1 MKIQYL
7 KKALADEE
15 MGQLRFTLKQLQDS
29 IANDTTDEQVA
40 EKQALID
47 KYQAEFD
54 GLMETVNNYAMEIDK
69 LQEDIANIESDQAQ
83 KEAELGAIE
92 GKISEA
98 NNGGM
103 KECCE
108 GVPFTVRAIVADFE
122 ELSNAGKSSTRT
134 SVRDEHFKMEFVDG
148 DSIGVFAIKDGAI
161 MDDIDNAKLVY
172 NRSSGSW
179 NPVGNGTLYW
189 YDGVSYVV
197 YYPYRRNIT
206 IDVSKG
212 MDGAIASLTGNEKL
226 QPSKD
231 QSTTEKHI
239 VSDLLIATG
248 VPAIDNSSGI
258 ILSLQFQHQF
268 ALLVL
273 QPQVYVGCF
282 APEKAGF
289 VYHMESRVLG
299 TDSVAINVSLN
310 GITPYQ
316 IDSLKYCAI
325 VPPQA
330 NARVTGNYMTTDGRD
345 DTNIKINYSG
355 SSISFT
361 SGKCY
366 TLKVISPVPGKGSIE
381 RKLYPGDFVFQ
392 NEIDRRIEV
401 HPGNGMLEEDGKIYD
416 YKNAIG
422 MVITCDPKRMT
433 DKKCNEKG
441 WNHAYVMMLDSLK
454 EGNWGPVDLIEVGI
468 DTISIADVKSKHDFS
483 RIKNNMNGYSETLQM
498 LANHEGDASFVSDC
512 RAFYLV
518 KTYNNSN
525 KVPDGIERSPWFLP
539 SIGQWFDM
547 LVNICGRS
555 PENFQH
561 NTGNGLQDEKW
572 GQRENRG
579 VFRYGNRTEAS
590 RRMPMPAGIQ
600 VLHPRRRQSLR

>member
-1 MKIQYL
+1 MKS
-7 KKALADEE
+7 
-15 MGQLRFTLKQLQDS
+15 FTGIIFWS
-29 IANDTTDEQVA
+29 ILLICSACTDEN
-40 EKQALID
+40 
-47 KYQAEFD
+47 
-54 GLMETVNNYAMEIDK
+54 ET
-69 LQEDIANIESDQAQ
+69 
-83 KEAELGAIE
+83 
-92 GKISEA
+92 
-98 NNGGM
+98 NNGKRTDCYNGT
-103 KECCE
+103 
-108 GVPFTVRAIVADFE
+108 PLTVRATATGFE
-122 ELSNAGKSSTRT
+122 NVPGSEKPSTRA
-134 SVRDEHFKMEFVDG
+134 SVTDEHLKTEFVDG
-148 DSIGVFAIKDGAI
+148 DSIGIFSIKDGTI
-161 MDDIDNAKLVY
+161 VDDINNIPLVY
-172 NRSSGSW
+172 NVSNDSW
-179 NPVGNGTLYW
+179 NPVENSKTLYW
-189 YDGVSYVV
+189 YDGASYIA
-197 YYPYRRNIT
+197 YYPYRKNIT
-206 IDVSKG
+206 LDVSK
-212 MDGAIASLTGNEKL
+212 DTDEAIASLTGNEKL

-330 NARVTGNYMTTDGRD
+330 NARVTGNYTTTNGRD

-355 SSISFT
+355 SSIT
-361 SGKCY
+361 LVSGKCY

-381 RKLYPGDFVFQ
+381 RKLYLGDFIFQ

-422 MVITCDPKRMT
+422 MVITCDPERMT

-483 RIKNNMNGYSETLQM
+483 RIKNNMNGYSETLQI
-498 LANHEGDASFVSDC
+498 LANHESDASFVSDC

-518 KTYNNSN
+518 KTYNTA
-525 KVPDGIERSPWFLP
+525 IRYR
-539 SIGQWFDM
+539 M
-547 LVNICGRS
+547 
-555 PENFQH
+555 
-561 NTGNGLQDEKW
+561 GL
-572 GQRENRG
+572 NAVRG
-579 VFRYGNRTEAS
+579 FC
-590 RRMPMPAGIQ
+590 Q
-600 VLHPRRRQSLR
+600 V

>member
-1 MKIQYL
+1 
-7 KKALADEE
+7 
-15 MGQLRFTLKQLQDS
+15 
-29 IANDTTDEQVA
+29 
-40 EKQALID
+40 
-47 KYQAEFD
+47 
-54 GLMETVNNYAMEIDK
+54 
-69 LQEDIANIESDQAQ
+69 
-83 KEAELGAIE
+83 
-92 GKISEA
+92 
-98 NNGGM
+98 
-103 KECCE
+103 
-108 GVPFTVRAIVADFE
+108 
-122 ELSNAGKSSTRT
+122 
-134 SVRDEHFKMEFVDG
+134 
-148 DSIGVFAIKDGAI
+148 
-161 MDDIDNAKLVY
+161 MDNIDNAKLVY
-172 NRSSGSW
+172 NMSSGSW

-189 YDGVSYVV
+189 YDGVSYVA
-197 YYPYRRNIT
+197 YYPYRKNIT
-206 IDVSKG
+206 IDLSKG

-226 QPSKD
+226 QPAKD

-239 VSDLLIATG
+239 VSDLLVATG

-258 ILSLQFQHQF
+258 ILNLLFQHQF

-289 VYHMESRVLG
+289 VYHRESRVLG
-299 TDSVAINVSLN
+299 TDSAAINVSLN

-392 NEIDRRIEV
+392 NEIDKRIEV
-401 HPGNGMLEEDGKIYD
+401 HPGNGKLEEDGKIYD
-416 YKNAIG
+416 YENAIG
-422 MVITCDPKRMT
+422 MVITCDPERMT
-433 DKKCNEKG
+433 DERCNKKG

-454 EGNWGPVDLIEVGI
+454 EGNWGPMDLIEADI

-539 SIGQWFDM
+539 SIGQWFDV
-547 LVNICGRS
+547 LVNICGKS
-555 PENFQH
+555 PENFRH

-572 GQRENRG
+572 GQETLDKLEGQLSKVGKSLPQFNVNYRLGFSCSSQYDKDRSWMLLWHIDDPLYKWERVCLQGYNKTSAWHVRP
-579 VFRYGNRTEAS
+579 F
-590 RRMPMPAGIQ
+590 
-600 VLHPRRRQSLR
+600 LHFNHSLIKNSPNLSLNSL